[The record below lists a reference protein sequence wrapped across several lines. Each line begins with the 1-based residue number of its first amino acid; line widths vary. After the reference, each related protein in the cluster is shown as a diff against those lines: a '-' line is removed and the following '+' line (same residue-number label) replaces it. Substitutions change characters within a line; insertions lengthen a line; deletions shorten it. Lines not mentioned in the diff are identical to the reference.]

1 MENKAYRGHVL
12 ALPYPSQG
20 HINPLL
26 QFSKSLVSKG
36 LKATLATTLY
46 IHNTMQSQSSSS
58 LQFDTISDGYDE
70 GGFAQAESIHAYI
83 NRMETIGS
91 KTLADLIIKNKT
103 TANPIDCII
112 YDPTPFL
119 HTTHIGILIYIT

>member
-26 QFSKSLVSKG
+26 QFSKRLVSKG
-36 LKATLATTLY
+36 LKATLATTLF
-46 IHNTMQSQSSSS
+46 IHNTMQPPSSSSS

-70 GGFAQAESIHAYI
+70 GGFAQVENIQEYHT
-83 NRMETIGS
+83 RMVAI
-91 KTLADLIIKNKT
+91 
-103 TANPIDCII
+103 
-112 YDPTPFL
+112 
-119 HTTHIGILIYIT
+119 